1 MIIFQK
7 ISDFFKNLQQK
18 SEDARRRWLW
28 VFVISIMAV
37 IFIFWLVSF
46 AKNIRANLS
55 PSSSPSPSSQEVAEA
70 GRPSSDFLSIFI
82 GGLKNTVS
90 SIMSFLRPI
99 AAAVARFF
107 VTIFSFVLK
116 AGDWL
121 IHELTDVFNA
131 AKMRLQSSVLPI
143 ETATRNLDKVNRE
156 IGAQFQSYF
165 SLALAAI
172 SQK

>member
-1 MIIFQK
+1 MMIFQK
-7 ISDFFKNLQQK
+7 IRDFFKNLQQK
-18 SEDARRRWLW
+18 PEDVRRRWLW

-37 IFIFWLVSF
+37 VFIFWLVSF
-46 AKNIRANLS
+46 AKNIQANLS
-55 PSSSPSPSSQEVAEA
+55 PSPSPSPTLQGAAEA
-70 GRPSSDFLSIFI
+70 KNSSSDFLSIFI
-82 GGLKNTVS
+82 GGFKKTIS
-90 SIMSFLRPI
+90 GTMSFLQPI

-121 IHELTDVFNA
+121 IHKLSDIFNL
-131 AKMRLQSSVLPI
+131 AKTRLQSSISPI
-143 ETATRNLDKVNRE
+143 ETVTRGLNEANQE
-156 IGAQFQSYF
+156 IGVQFQSYF

>member
-1 MIIFQK
+1 MMIFQK

-18 SEDARRRWLW
+18 PEAVRRRWLW
-28 VFVISIMAV
+28 VFVISIMIV
-37 IFIFWLVSF
+37 VFIFWLVSF
-46 AKNIRANLS
+46 AKNIQANLS
-55 PSSSPSPSSQEVAEA
+55 PSPSPSPTPQEVVEA
-70 GRPSSDFLSIFI
+70 GKASSNFLSIFI
-82 GGLKNTVS
+82 GGFKNTVS
-90 SIMSFLRPI
+90 SVMSFLRPI

-107 VTIFSFVLK
+107 VTIFSFALK

-131 AKMRLQSSVLPI
+131 AKTRLQSSVLPI
-143 ETATRNLDKVNRE
+143 ETATRGLNKANRE

-172 SQK
+172 SPE